1 MEQLK
6 KALDLL
12 KDNKSFSD
20 SQLAVKNA
28 GSVSLDNLRY
38 VHTRQFITDS
48 KWLSTNRIIAEQSDD
63 IIADAY
69 RMLRT
74 KVLLKMRAH
83 GWNTIGVT
91 SPGKGE
97 GKSLTA
103 INLAISIAREVNYT
117 VLLVDFDLRRPMIHK
132 LLGLSHHKGLS
143 HYIHED
149 TPLEEIL
156 VHPSIERLVVLPGGD
171 ALRNS
176 SELLSLPK
184 IVNLIQDIKN
194 RYQDRIIVMDLPPL
208 LMVDDALVLAP
219 YIDTILLVVEEGT
232 TQPQSLN
239 DAIEL
244 LGDNVNLLGTVL
256 NKAEVNKK
264 AYY

>member
-12 KDNKSFSD
+12 KDNKGLIN
-20 SQLAVKNA
+20 SQRAVKNSD
-28 GSVSLDNLRY
+28 SVLLENLNY
-38 VHTRQFITDS
+38 IHTRRFITDP
-48 KWLSTNRIIAEQSDD
+48 KWLDKNRIIADQSDN
-63 IIADAY
+63 IITDAY

-74 KVLLKMRAH
+74 KVLLKIRAH
-83 GWNTIGVT
+83 GWNTIAVT

-97 GKSLTA
+97 GKSVTA

-117 VLLVDFDLRRPMIHK
+117 VLLVDFDLRRPSIHK
-132 LLGLSHHKGLS
+132 LFGLSQHKGIS
-143 HYIHED
+143 HYIHDD

-156 VHPSIERLVVLPGGD
+156 IHPSIERLVVLPGGE

-184 IVNLIQDIKN
+184 ILNLIQEIKN
-194 RYQDRIIVMDLPPL
+194 RYQNRIIVMDLPPI

-219 YIDTILLVVEEGT
+219 YIDAILLVVEEGI
-232 TQPQSLN
+232 TQAQSLK
-239 DAIEL
+239 DAMQL
-244 LGDNVNLLGTVL
+244 LGDNVNFLGTIL

-264 AYY
+264 SYY

>member
-12 KDNKSFSD
+12 KVNKSLTG
-20 SQLAVKNA
+20 SQLVIKNA
-28 GSVSLDNLRY
+28 SRASLDNLRY
-38 VHTRQFITDS
+38 VQTRRVTTDA
-48 KWLSTNRIIAEQSDD
+48 KWLNKNRIIAEQSDD

-74 KVLLKMRAH
+74 KVLLKIRAH
-83 GWNTIGVT
+83 GWNTIAVT

-97 GKSLTA
+97 GKSVTA

-117 VLLVDFDLRRPMIHK
+117 VLLVDFDLRRPSIHK
-132 LLGLSHHKGLS
+132 LLGLSHHKGIS
-143 HYIHED
+143 HYIHDD

-156 VHPSIERLVVLPGGD
+156 IHPSIERLVVLPGGE

-184 IVNLIQDIKN
+184 IMNLIQEIKS

-219 YIDTILLVVEEGT
+219 YIDATLLVVEEGI
-232 TQPQSLN
+232 TQPQSLK
-239 DAIEL
+239 DAMQL
-244 LGDNVNLLGTVL
+244 LGDNVNFLGTIL
-256 NKAEVNKK
+256 NKAGVNKK
-264 AYY
+264 SYY